1 MKSKQELR
9 DLSEGELKS
18 RKIELQKELLK
29 MNVQVATGTNP
40 QNSGKIRLIK
50 KNVARIITLLKQKED
65 KE

>member
-9 DLSEGELKS
+9 ELSEEELKS

-50 KNVARIITLLKQKED
+50 KNIARIITLLKQKED